1 MDALGA
7 ARYIERAG
15 ALALALGV
23 AIAMSAELPVAH
35 ANRGQIAP
43 RGVGTSPPIATEMPA
58 RPAPDPEKMSAPDQM
73 SASGGW
79 LGVISAILVALGRRP
94 SATTSSRSSSGS

>member
-23 AIAMSAELPVAH
+23 AIAMSAEPPVAH

-43 RGVGTSPPIATEMPA
+43 RGVGTSSPIATEMPA
-58 RPAPDPEKMSAPDQM
+58 QDPEKMSAPDQM

-94 SATTSSRSSSGS
+94 SATTRSRSPSGSPL